1 MKRKREARREA
12 AAAGRAERQR
22 RRCEGRL
29 GRHLPTARSVTE
41 TAVGDAPDGG
51 CCAVFAAAAR
61 LISLFHS
68 LSLSLSLP
76 LSLFVWTAPGS
87 NAIRTLRILN
97 SKLQNMLSGRYKS
110 KVGPRGVR
118 DSFIRRLRRPDST
131 AAGVRALRV
140 LRKRGPPE
148 MQGATPITNRG
159 TRESSFLRFSF
170 SSPFSFAPFFSP

>member
-51 CCAVFAAAAR
+51 CAVFAAAAR
-61 LISLFHS
+61 LISLS
-68 LSLSLSLP
+68 LSLSLAL
-76 LSLFVWTAPGS
+76 LVWTAPGS
-87 NAIRTLRILN
+87 DAIRTLRILN

-118 DSFIRRLRRPDST
+118 EIPLPVASVARIPRP
-131 AAGVRALRV
+131 
-140 LRKRGPPE
+140 
-148 MQGATPITNRG
+148 
-159 TRESSFLRFSF
+159 
-170 SSPFSFAPFFSP
+170 